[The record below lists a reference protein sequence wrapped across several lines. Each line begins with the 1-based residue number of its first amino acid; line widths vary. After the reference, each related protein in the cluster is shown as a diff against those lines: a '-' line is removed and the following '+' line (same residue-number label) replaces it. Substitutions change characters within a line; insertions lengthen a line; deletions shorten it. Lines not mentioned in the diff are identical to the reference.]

1 VTIRA
6 QIFFAPGCKNPAGSL
21 MSIKLHDITS
31 SDDIGDIFYFP
42 PYHPGCRCVAVA
54 ATEDE
59 IPESESHTVP
69 NDDFD
74 I

>member
-1 VTIRA
+1 
-6 QIFFAPGCKNPAGSL
+6 